1 MRLMCLLLW
10 AFFFY
15 VCVHVHAWVCAP
27 RVYRS
32 SDRFEAPSSTHPP
45 TSSTAPSGP
54 SSDLERRVTTL
65 ETKLERLTETF
76 LSSQQNPRGATSPT
90 GGSRFWY
97 VVTFAGWM
105 MVPLIV
111 VCMYQ
116 FKNK

>member
-1 MRLMCLLLW
+1 MCPGILPSVLT
-10 AFFFY
+10 
-15 VCVHVHAWVCAP
+15 VCPDVFP
-27 RVYRS
+27 RS
-32 SDRFEAPSSTHPP
+32 SDRFEAPSSTHPAAATPPVGASAP
-45 TSSTAPSGP
+45 T
-54 SSDLERRVTTL
+54 SDLERRVSTL

-76 LSSQQNPRGATSPT
+76 LSSQQQNSRVASGSSSVV